1 MFIDRYENKLRLVFA
16 HLSSVFSVKPMKG
29 ESSQEIKRIISSIS
43 SPLGALES
51 LKRPVSK
58 WDDVLVYQIVLL
70 LDSETHHVLL
80 STAMVSVCS
89 GLDDNDVIIARA
101 LIDQGLQTS
110 FVSESLC
117 QRVNV
122 KYKSVDV
129 PISGVGGQKNFRL

>member
-1 MFIDRYENKLRLVFA
+1 
-16 HLSSVFSVKPMKG
+16 MKG